1 MTTNFS
7 LSIRSIS
14 SQILALEAL
23 RIATTPT
30 CDSPA
35 LFTSDHL
42 PALHRS
48 IRGAFARMLL
58 SLSPAVTESNIADLD
73 EESELLTISMEIPD
87 SVHSPTMRKIM
98 EEALVN
104 LTLAISA
111 PSPTKESVSA
121 IAEELLRRL
130 SSMLSDTIN
139 GTLSLKCYDI

>member
-1 MTTNFS
+1 MLTNFS

-23 RIATTPT
+23 RIATTPG

-48 IRGAFARMLL
+48 IRGAFERMLL
-58 SLSPAVTESNIADLD
+58 AISPAVTESNIADLAD
-73 EESELLTISMEIPD
+73 ESELLTFSLEVPD
-87 SVHSPTMRKIM
+87 SLHSPTMRKIM

-104 LTLAISA
+104 LTLAGSA
-111 PSPTKESVSA
+111 PSPAKESLSA
-121 IAEELLRRL
+121 IAEELLRRIT
-130 SSMLSDTIN
+130 SRLSDTFN
-139 GTLSLKCYDI
+139 GTLRLKCYDI